1 MIHLITGGINTGK
14 TTKMVELYKQ
24 NPQGGG
30 FVCPKVYTNGIFCR
44 YDIRHLQ
51 SGHTIPFAYPADS
64 MPENWDEQI
73 RYGKYT
79 FSAQA
84 FSFAETITDQSLN
97 NHISPFFLDEIGPL
111 ELDLHEGFYSILKK
125 MLSQDVDL
133 YISIRKSRMNELA
146 NYFDMGK
153 THIIFL

>member
-1 MIHLITGGINTGK
+1 MIYLITGDINTGK
-14 TTKMVELYKQ
+14 TTRMLELFKEH
-24 NPQGGG
+24 PRGDG
-30 FVCPKVYTNGIFCR
+30 FVCPKVFENDRLVR

-51 SGHTIPFAYPADS
+51 TGQAKPFAYPIDS
-64 MPENWDEQI
+64 VPENWDEHI

-84 FSFAETITDQSLN
+84 FSFAETIADQSLKN
-97 NHISPFFLDEIGPL
+97 FISPFFLDEIGPL

-125 MLSQDVDL
+125 ILSQDMDF
-133 YISIRKSRMNELA
+133 YISIRKSRINDLA
-146 NYFDMGK
+146 NYFDLGK